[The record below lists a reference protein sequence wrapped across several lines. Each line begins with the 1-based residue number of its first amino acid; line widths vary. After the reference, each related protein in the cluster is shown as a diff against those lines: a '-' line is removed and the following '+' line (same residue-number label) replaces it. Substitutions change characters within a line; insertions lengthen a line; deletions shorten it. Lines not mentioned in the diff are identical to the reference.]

1 MGRARGTIRRMTRHC
16 SSCGTEASPDARFCS
31 ACGAP
36 LPAQPLQAV
45 VPGAPPLEDEL
56 RPVTALFAD
65 VVGSTSLGERLSPD
79 EVKALIGE
87 CVSRMAHAVEEYGGT
102 VQAYMGD
109 GICAYFGVPVAH
121 EDDQERAA
129 RAALRILEVVGE
141 YSRDVAAAWGIS
153 DFDVRVGLNSGQT
166 AVGMVGAGDPQA
178 VALGDTTNV
187 AARLQS
193 AAEPGTIA
201 VDEAMARRLA
211 HRFALEAV
219 GDVTVKGK
227 AGPLTVWRLMR
238 RVEEDGKPATPLV
251 GRDAELDRLRGV
263 LDELVSG
270 RGQIV
275 FLVGDMGIG
284 KSRLLAE
291 LSELAGERVTWLEG
305 HCLSYGGLLTWPF
318 VEIVRN
324 WLELRE
330 GEPEI
335 AVRTKARAKLGL
347 TLGADLAQA
356 LPGFGRLLRVRLDPE
371 RAEQQVPAGDEV
383 TRAYTTWIEA
393 LARERPV
400 VLALEDVH
408 WADPQTRE
416 LAEAVLA
423 VTDREPVLVVCT
435 FRSDAASEGWQLRTK
450 VLAEYSHRATE
461 LQLPPLDDAS
471 ARELLQLLLPAG
483 LDEGSAEEIVA
494 RAEGNP
500 LYLEELLRIL
510 VEGGSLETHR
520 PLTVSMVSASALSPA
535 LQALL
540 VARIDLLPRAP
551 RRLAQIA
558 AVIGRTFPERVLQRA
573 AGQSDLNDD
582 LTVLLRAEVIREV
595 RRYPEEEYTFRHGL
609 FQQAALSTLTPPRR
623 QELHARVAAAFE
635 ELYAGSLDGH
645 LDRIAHHYAQS
656 RNFPRALECLEAA
669 GENAAALAATEEA
682 AAHWERARTLAER
695 IGDGAAFERLSRRI
709 DKIARH
715 RGEMTAP
722 HAGS

>member
-1 MGRARGTIRRMTRHC
+1 MTRHC
-16 SSCGTEASPDARFCS
+16 SSCGTEASPGARFCA

-36 LPAQPLQAV
+36 LAAQPLQAV
-45 VPGAPPLEDEL
+45 GPGAPALEDEL

-87 CVSRMAHAVEEYGGT
+87 CVSRMARAVEEYGGT

-153 DFDVRVGLNSGQT
+153 DFDVRAGLNSGQT

-201 VDEAMARRLA
+201 VGEATARQLA

-227 AGPLTVWRLMR
+227 SGPLTVWRLMR
-238 RVEEDGKPATPLV
+238 PVQEDGEPATPLV
-251 GRDAELDRLRGV
+251 GRATELGRVRGV
-263 LDELVSG
+263 LDELISG
-270 RGQIV
+270 RGQIL

-291 LSELAGERVTWLEG
+291 LSELAGDRVTWLEG

-347 TLGADLAQA
+347 ALGAELSDA

-371 RAEQQVPAGDEV
+371 RSDPQALGGDEV
-383 TRAYTTWIEA
+383 ARAYTTWIEA

-435 FRSDAASEGWQLRTK
+435 FRSDAATEGWKLRTK

-461 LQLPPLDDAS
+461 LQLPPLDDAA

-483 LDEGSAEEIVA
+483 LDDRSAEEIVA

-520 PLTVSMVSASALSPA
+520 RFTVSMVSASALSPA

-540 VARIDLLPRAP
+540 VARIDLLPPAP

-558 AVIGRTFPERVLQRA
+558 AVIGRTFPERVLERV
-573 AGQSDLNDD
+573 AGQSDVNDD
-582 LTVLLRAEVIREV
+582 LTALLRAEVIREV
-595 RRYPEEEYTFRHGL
+595 RRYPEEEYTFKHGL

-623 QELHARVAAAFE
+623 QELHGRVAAAFE

-656 RNFPRALECLEAA
+656 GNLARALECLETA
-669 GENAAALAATEEA
+669 GDNAAALNASTEAAT
-682 AAHWERARTLAER
+682 HWERARSLADR
-695 IGDGAAFERLSRRI
+695 IGDRAASERLSRRI
-709 DKIARH
+709 DEIGHSRS
-715 RGEMTAP
+715 EMTAP